1 MQFSENKTFSLTYN
15 NKVRFILVKRLL
27 SDRINVLEYDITK
40 PQLGGTFKTYL
51 LSKCKN
57 IKKANFVVPSED
69 FESFSD
75 NGSSDDDLNEPEII
89 ADDNVYTF
97 TYTKWTGNVSE
108 RKLRVKKV
116 TDAYVEG
123 IDEEDNHYKV
133 FIKEK
138 MSNISKVS
146 LPKTV
151 ERIEEKEEKIVIPQD
166 DLEANWT
173 EKCQLLKPA
182 VSEEKEMLDGEY
194 TTWYNNGMIKEK
206 RKYIKGKLMTETI
219 WDENGSV
226 IKKKTSLTTSDFYYN
241 YEVGKKYRIVYWPIN
256 DVEQT
261 QEKVVTVKAI
271 ESKFLRVTY
280 DGQEHN
286 VKKLLRNR
294 CQFINIESNLNV
306 VDNRPNEL
314 IQKHENEIKK
324 SFINIQKELSVMAN
338 SIKQLQL
345 LNVNVEQFNEAL
357 RLINGMPKL

>member
-1 MQFSENKTFSLTYN
+1 
-15 NKVRFILVKRLL
+15 
-27 SDRINVLEYDITK
+27 
-40 PQLGGTFKTYL
+40 
-51 LSKCKN
+51 
-57 IKKANFVVPSED
+57 
-69 FESFSD
+69 
-75 NGSSDDDLNEPEII
+75 
-89 ADDNVYTF
+89 
-97 TYTKWTGNVSE
+97 
-108 RKLRVKKV
+108 
-116 TDAYVEG
+116 
-123 IDEEDNHYKV
+123 
-133 FIKEK
+133 
-138 MSNISKVS
+138 
-146 LPKTV
+146 
-151 ERIEEKEEKIVIPQD
+151 
-166 DLEANWT
+166 
-173 EKCQLLKPA
+173 
-182 VSEEKEMLDGEY
+182 MLDGEY

-306 VDNRPNEL
+306 IDNRPNEL